1 MIPGWYTIGV
11 RLVYDWYTVVYG
23 DVWWYTAVYGGIRGY
38 VCTVY
43 DGIRRYTA
51 VYGAMCVRY
60 TIGIRWYTVHL
71 WVWYTIGIRL
81 VYDWYTIGI
90 RMLYFTCHIGRFI
103 DENC

>member
-1 MIPGWYTIGV
+1 M
-11 RLVYDWYTVVYG
+11 VYDWRTVGIRLVYG

-60 TIGIRWYTVHL
+60 TIGIRLVYDGIRCTSG
-71 WVWYTIGIRL
+71 YGIRL
-81 VYDWYTIGI
+81 VYDWYTDVVLH
-90 RMLYFTCHIGRFI
+90 MSHWKVH
-103 DENC
+103 